1 MSDKFY
7 TNVQMYGNN
16 ILLRGYNNGQRFT
29 SRQPFSPT
37 LFVTSKKESDWKTLD
52 GEMVTP
58 ILPGT
63 IRESREFLKK
73 YDDVD
78 NFNVYGNERFIFQ
91 FIADNYPGDI
101 KFDTSRMKMIT
112 LDIEVETEYG
122 FPDPENAAEEVLL
135 ITVQD
140 YNTKK
145 IITWGQTKH
154 GEFDNPDLKTEF
166 RRCNDEFHL
175 LNSFMDWWANDT
187 PDVVT
192 GWNLEYYD
200 IPYLC
205 NRISRILGDK
215 MMKQLSPWKLVSQE
229 EHFIKGQQKI
239 YFDIAGVTQL
249 DYLNLYKKFTY
260 TNQESYRLDH
270 IADVELGQKKL
281 DHSEFD
287 TFKDFYTKGWQK
299 FVEYNIIDVELVDRL
314 EDKMKLID
322 LAITMA
328 FDAKVNFRDVFYQV
342 RMWDTIIYNHLR
354 EKNIVIPPKVKVDKD
369 AKYAGAYVKEP
380 IPGKYDYVVSFDL
393 NSLYPHLIMQYAIS
407 PETLITREELN
418 DMITDAENDPSA
430 DPERLE
436 ALIKVRELS
445 CKINVYKILDQEL
458 DMSPLKVMNWTMT
471 ANGAIYKR
479 VKGMLPELMDKMYAE
494 RVIFKKRMLAAKQL
508 NEKKPSKALEKEI
521 SRCNNIQMAKK
532 ISLNSAYGAIGNQ
545 YFRYFKLANAEAI
558 TLSGQTSI
566 RWIENKLNEF
576 MNKTLKTDGVDYV
589 IASDTDSIYLHVG
602 PIVDRVFGTETS
614 PDKEKVVNALDGF
627 CQAKIEPFIDR
638 SYQEL
643 ATYVNAYDQ
652 KMQMKRE
659 NIADRGIW
667 TAKKRYILNV
677 WDSEGVRYAQPK
689 LKMMGIEAVKSS
701 TPAPCRTMIK
711 EALKLVM
718 VGTEDEVIDYID
730 SCRLQ
735 FKMLPPEQISFPRS
749 VSDVKKYRSSASIY
763 AKGTPIH
770 ARGAL
775 LFNHYIKKEGLDR
788 KYSLINNGEKIK
800 FCYLKVPNKIGEN
813 VISFISDFPT
823 ELGLEKYIDYDLQF
837 NKSFL
842 DPLKIILDSVGWS
855 SEKRVTLESFFG

>member
-1 MSDKFY
+1 MSKNKFY
-7 TNVQMYGNN
+7 TNVQMYGNS
-16 ILLRGYNNGQRFT
+16 ILFRGYENGERFNV
-29 SRQPFSPT
+29 RKNFSPT
-37 LFVTSKKESDWKTLD
+37 LFVSSKKDSDWKTLD
-52 GEMVTP
+52 GENVEP
-58 ILPGT
+58 IKPGT
-63 IRESREFLKK
+63 IKECREFIKR
-73 YDDVD
+73 YDEVE

-91 FIADNYPGDI
+91 FLAENYPGDI
-101 KFDTSRMKMIT
+101 KFDTSLMKMVT
-112 LDIEVETEYG
+112 VDIEVETEMG

-154 GEFDNPDLKTEF
+154 GDFTNKQENVDF
-166 RRCNDEFHL
+166 RPCYDEHHL
-175 LNSFMDWWANDT
+175 LNSFLAWWTKDT

-205 NRISRILGDK
+205 NRIERLLGSK
-215 MMKQLSPWKLVSQE
+215 TMKTLSPWKLVSE
-229 EHFIKGQQKI
+229 EKHFIKGQEKI

-260 TNQESYRLDH
+260 SNQESYRLDH

-281 DHSEFD
+281 DHSEFE
-287 TFKDFYTKGWQK
+287 TFKDFYRQGWQK

-322 LAITMA
+322 LALTMA

-342 RMWDTIIYNHLR
+342 RMWDTIIYNYLR
-354 EKNIVIPPKVKVDKD
+354 DKKVVIPPKVKVDKD
-369 AKYAGAYVKEP
+369 SKYAGAYVKEP
-380 IPGKYDYVVSFDL
+380 KPGKYDYVVSFDL

-407 PETLITREELN
+407 PETLITMDDLN
-418 DMITDAENDPSA
+418 IMIHNAQNDPSY
-430 DPERLE
+430 DQEKLE
-436 ALIKVRELS
+436 AMIEIRQLS
-445 CKINVYKILDQEL
+445 GKINVYKVLDMEL
-458 DMSPLKVMNWTMT
+458 DLSPLKVLDWTMT
-471 ANGAIYKR
+471 ANGAIYRR
-479 VKGMLPELMDKMYAE
+479 VKGMLPELMEKMYAE

-508 NEKKPSKALEKEI
+508 NETKPSKALEKEI

-566 RWIENKLNEF
+566 RWIENKLNGY
-576 MNKTLKTDGVDYV
+576 MNKTLGTDKVDYV
-589 IASDTDSIYLHVG
+589 IASDTDSIYLHMG
-602 PIVDRVFGTETS
+602 PVVDKVFGDKDVSKEKIVD
-614 PDKEKVVNALDGF
+614 ALDGF
-627 CQAKIEPFIDR
+627 CQAKIEPFIDN

-643 ATYVNAYDQ
+643 AHYVNAYDQ

-701 TPAPCRTMIK
+701 TPAPCRSMIK

-749 VSDVKKYRSSASIY
+749 VSDVVKYKSPVSIY

-770 ARGAL
+770 CRGAL
-775 LFNHYIKKEGLDR
+775 LFNHYIKKNGLDK

-813 VISFISDFPT
+813 VISFISDFPK
-823 ELGLEKYIDYDLQF
+823 ELNLERYIDYDLQF

-842 DPLKIILDSVGWS
+842 EPLKIILDSIGWH
-855 SEKRVTLESFFG
+855 SEKTVTLESFFG